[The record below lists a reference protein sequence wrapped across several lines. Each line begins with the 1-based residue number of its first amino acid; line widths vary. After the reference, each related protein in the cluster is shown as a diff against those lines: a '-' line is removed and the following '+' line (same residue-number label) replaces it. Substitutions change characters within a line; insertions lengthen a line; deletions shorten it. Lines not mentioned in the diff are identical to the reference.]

1 MSEALAKRVVEEAL
15 DYVGCPY
22 EAEVNLLLT
31 ENAQIHEMNKEF
43 RGIDRA
49 TDVLSFPMID
59 YPEPGTFDFLEE
71 QEDCFDPESGELTL
85 GELQRSACNI
95 LGFLLHVPARDRK
108 YEPKPIVEIEPLAN
122 GNAGEAACGEG
133 DLSTVSD
140 GGALRIYIA
149 EDGLYGVNVHLMS
162 RLTPMAQ
169 LLCRLIM
176 NGREA
181 ALIQTNGTDGRW
193 GTQQVAKL
201 RLKKGVYELQLEHI
215 RQGIVFERIA
225 FKKVTV

>member
-1 MSEALAKRVVEEAL
+1 MTLYFEEEGDVKLPLECEALAKRVVEEAL

-85 GELQRSACNI
+85 GDIVISKEKGLAQAQENRQSPMREYAFLIAHSVLHLTGYDHMEDEERQVMEQKQREIMERLDI
-95 LGFLLHVPARDRK
+95 LR
-108 YEPKPIVEIEPLAN
+108 
-122 GNAGEAACGEG
+122 
-133 DLSTVSD
+133 
-140 GGALRIYIA
+140 
-149 EDGLYGVNVHLMS
+149 
-162 RLTPMAQ
+162 
-169 LLCRLIM
+169 
-176 NGREA
+176 
-181 ALIQTNGTDGRW
+181 
-193 GTQQVAKL
+193 
-201 RLKKGVYELQLEHI
+201 
-215 RQGIVFERIA
+215 
-225 FKKVTV
+225 